1 MVETTNAGGGW
12 KRKLLKGLR
21 GVKRMLRLPLQL
33 DRYIEGAVPAQMTA
47 NATLETITKDQQQK
61 FQTLRDGNLAL
72 QRLLADVLPKM
83 HQDAQAG
90 RQEVAQLA
98 NVALPEMQ
106 AAAAEAREEV
116 RRLKHR
122 YAEYYGAL
130 VEQLREQN
138 RRLDQLAERQEHV
151 LRLLTTS
158 ADVLPLAA
166 LASQLPQ
173 AG

>member
-1 MVETTNAGGGW
+1 MNDKSETTNAGGGW

-21 GVKRMLRLPLQL
+21 GIKRMLRLPLQL
-33 DRYIEGAVPAQMTA
+33 DRYVEGAVPAQV
-47 NATLETITKDQQQK
+47 TLDTITKK

-72 QRLLADVLPKM
+72 QRLLADLLPKM
-83 HQDAQAG
+83 HQDAQVG

-98 NVALPEMQ
+98 KVALPEMQ

-138 RRLDQLAERQEHV
+138 RRLDQLAERQEYV

-158 ADVLPLAA
+158 SDVLPLASQ
-166 LASQLPQ
+166 ASQLPQ